1 MDGQAS
7 QARTSATNNDRGG
20 NWAGRRG
27 GSGGGALGLLWDF
40 ATLTQMWMIKILF
53 IFSFFFFL
61 ENPLGRRFDF
71 YLNRASTQCKHF
83 VIVGSV
89 SFSIVSDS
97 LGPMD
102 CSLPGSVMELI
113 HEILQAR
120 VLEWVAITFSRGS
133 SQPRGWTH
141 ACWVSDSLPLS
152 HLGSLISNLGRHL

>member
-1 MDGQAS
+1 
-7 QARTSATNNDRGG
+7 
-20 NWAGRRG
+20 
-27 GSGGGALGLLWDF
+27 
-40 ATLTQMWMIKILF
+40 MIKILF

-113 HEILQAR
+113 HGILQAR
-120 VLEWVAITFSRGS
+120 ILEWLLCPPPGDLPDPGTES
-133 SQPRGWTH
+133 
-141 ACWVSDSLPLS
+141 VSAATPALQVDSLPLS
-152 HLGSLISNLGRHL
+152 HRGSPIFHYVDVKIQI

>member
-1 MDGQAS
+1 MGFCYTDS
-7 QARTSATNNDRGG
+7 NVNDKD
-20 NWAGRRG
+20 
-27 GSGGGALGLLWDF
+27 LVY
-40 ATLTQMWMIKILF
+40 LF
-53 IFSFFFFL
+53 FFFFL

-120 VLEWVAITFSRGS
+120 ILEWLLPNVSESPGATSPIETLILYF
-133 SQPRGWTH
+133 QPPK
-141 ACWVSDSLPLS
+141 LKLS
-152 HLGSLISNLGRHL
+152 ISII